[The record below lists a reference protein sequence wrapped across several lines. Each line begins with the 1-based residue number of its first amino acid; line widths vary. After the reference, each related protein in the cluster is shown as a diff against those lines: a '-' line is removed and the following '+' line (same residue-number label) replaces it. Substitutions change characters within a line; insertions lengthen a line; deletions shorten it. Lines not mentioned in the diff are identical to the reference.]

1 MSQHLITEFINRT
14 YVFKPFNNSK
24 IINQRIK
31 KYQGSNRKNN
41 ISPEMIAESIEV
53 KKKMTNTQEIDEDSP
68 NEVAQKS
75 EDKHIDIIV

>member
-53 KKKMTNTQEIDEDSP
+53 KKKMTNTQEIDEDSS